1 LGIERLIAKTEV
13 TMWCRVAASLLLAS
27 IVLSGADA
35 GDAAAQETVKI
46 GMSIPLTG
54 AGFNAVGRQVV
65 AGARLYMAQHGS
77 TVAGKRIELI
87 VRDDGGVADTA
98 RRIVQEMIVND
109 KVNIVAGG
117 ITPTALAIGQLV
129 TQAKIATV
137 VMVSGA
143 SVTVD
148 RSPYMVRTSFTLG
161 QSSAVMGE
169 WAARNGSKRVVT
181 LVNDWAPGVE
191 AETAFIERFTQG
203 GGQVIEKLRVPL
215 ANPDFAPFLQRIRD
229 DAPDTAFIYFPGTQA
244 GIFAK
249 QFAERGLDKSGIRI
263 IGPGDLTDDDEL
275 NGLGDQM
282 IGMVTAHHY
291 AAAHD
296 SPLNKTYV
304 EAFKKANNFRPN
316 FISVG
321 GYDAMHLIYEA
332 LKKTGGATEGDAL
345 IAAMKGMRW
354 ESPRGPILIDPDTR
368 DVVHNIYIRKVEKVA
383 GELHNVE
390 FATYEAVKD
399 PMKAARK

>member
-1 LGIERLIAKTEV
+1 MLRFSFLARLA
-13 TMWCRVAASLLLAS
+13 VAGL
-27 IVLSGADA
+27 IVLGAGA
-35 GDAAAQETVKI
+35 AAAQEVVKI
-46 GMSIPLTG
+46 GISIPLTG
-54 AGFNAVGRQVV
+54 AGFAAVGRQVV
-65 AGARLYMAQHGS
+65 AGARLYVAQHGS
-77 TVAGKRIELI
+77 MVAGKRIELI

-109 KVNIVAGG
+109 KVHIIGGG

-161 QSSAVMGE
+161 QSSAVIGE

-191 AETAFIERFTQG
+191 AETAFVERFTQG
-203 GGQVIEKLRVPL
+203 GGQIIEKLRVPL

-229 DAPDTAFIYFPGTQA
+229 DAPDTAFIYVPGTQA

-291 AAAHD
+291 SAAHD
-296 SPLNKTYV
+296 SAINKAYV

-316 FISVG
+316 YISVG
-321 GYDAMHLIYEA
+321 GYDAMHLICEA
-332 LKKTGGATEGDAL
+332 LKKTGGATAGDAL
-345 IAAMKGMRW
+345 IAAMKGMTW
-354 ESPRGPILIDPDTR
+354 ESPRGPIAIDPQTR
-368 DVVHNIYIRKVEKVA
+368 DVVHNIYIRKVEKVG

-399 PMKAARK
+399 PIKAAKK

>member
-1 LGIERLIAKTEV
+1 MAGRTAMLRFSFLARLA
-13 TMWCRVAASLLLAS
+13 VAGL
-27 IVLSGADA
+27 IVLGAGA
-35 GDAAAQETVKI
+35 AAAQEVVKI
-46 GMSIPLTG
+46 GISIPLTG
-54 AGFNAVGRQVV
+54 AGFAAVGRQVV
-65 AGARLYMAQHGS
+65 AGARLYVAQHGS
-77 TVAGKRIELI
+77 MVAGKRIELI

-109 KVNIVAGG
+109 KVHIIGGG

-161 QSSAVMGE
+161 QSSAVIGE

-191 AETAFIERFTQG
+191 AETAFVERFTQG
-203 GGQVIEKLRVPL
+203 GGQIIEKLRVPL

-229 DAPDTAFIYFPGTQA
+229 DAPDTAFIYVPGTQA

-291 AAAHD
+291 SAAHD
-296 SPLNKTYV
+296 SAINKAYD

-321 GYDAMHLIYEA
+321 GYDAMHLICEA
-332 LKKTGGATEGDAL
+332 LKKTGGATAGDAL
-345 IAAMKGMRW
+345 IAAMKGMTW
-354 ESPRGPILIDPDTR
+354 ESPRGPIAIDPQTR
-368 DVVHNIYIRKVEKVA
+368 DVVHNIYIRKVEKVG

-399 PMKAARK
+399 PIKAAKK

>member
-1 LGIERLIAKTEV
+1 MSQRQFI
-13 TMWCRVAASLLLAS
+13 ASLAVAS
-27 IVLSGADA
+27 IALIGA
-35 GDAAAQETVKI
+35 GAATAQDVVKI
-46 GMSIPLTG
+46 GISIPLTG
-54 AGFNAVGRQVV
+54 TGFNAVGRQVV
-65 AGARLYMAQHGS
+65 AGARLYIAQHGS

-87 VRDDGGVADTA
+87 VRDDAGVADTA

-109 KVNIVAGG
+109 KVHIVGGG
-117 ITPTALAIGQLV
+117 ITPTALAIGALV
-129 TQAKIATV
+129 TQAKVATV

-169 WAARNGSKRVVT
+169 WAAKNGSKRVVT

-191 AETAFIERFTQG
+191 AETAFVERFTQG
-203 GGQVIEKLRVPL
+203 GGQIIEKLRVPL

-229 DAPDTAFIYFPGTQA
+229 NAPDTAFIYFPGTQA

-296 SPLNKTYV
+296 SALNKAYV

-321 GYDAMHLIYEA
+321 GYDAMHLIYAA
-332 LKKTGGATEGDAL
+332 LKKTNGATGGDAL

-354 ESPRGPILIDPDTR
+354 ESPRGPMSIDPDTR
-368 DVVHNIYIRKVEKVA
+368 DVVHNIYIRKVEKVG

-399 PMKAARK
+399 PIKAAKK

>member
-1 LGIERLIAKTEV
+1 MLQRHFIASLA
-13 TMWCRVAASLLLAS
+13 AASIAL
-27 IVLSGADA
+27 IGAGPA
-35 GDAAAQETVKI
+35 TAQDVVKI
-46 GMSIPLTG
+46 GISIPLTG

-65 AGARLYMAQHGS
+65 AGARLYMAQHGN
-77 TVAGKRIELI
+77 TVARKRIELI
-87 VRDDGGVADTA
+87 VRDDAGVADSA

-109 KVNIVAGG
+109 KVHIVGGG
-117 ITPTALAIGQLV
+117 ITPTALAIGALV
-129 TQAKIATV
+129 TQAKVATV

-169 WAARNGSKRVVT
+169 WAAKNGSKRVVT

-191 AETAFIERFTQG
+191 AETAFVERFTQG
-203 GGQVIEKLRVPL
+203 GGQIIEKLRVPL

-229 DAPDTAFIYFPGTQA
+229 NAPDTAFIYFPGTQA

-296 SPLNKTYV
+296 SPMNKTYV

-332 LKKTGGATEGDAL
+332 LKKAGGATDGDAL
-345 IAAMKGMRW
+345 IAAMKGLNW
-354 ESPRGPILIDPDTR
+354 ESPRGPIAIDPQTR
-368 DVVHNIYIRKVEKVA
+368 DVVHNIYIRKVEKV
-383 GELHNVE
+383 GDELHNVE

-399 PMKAARK
+399 PIKAAKR